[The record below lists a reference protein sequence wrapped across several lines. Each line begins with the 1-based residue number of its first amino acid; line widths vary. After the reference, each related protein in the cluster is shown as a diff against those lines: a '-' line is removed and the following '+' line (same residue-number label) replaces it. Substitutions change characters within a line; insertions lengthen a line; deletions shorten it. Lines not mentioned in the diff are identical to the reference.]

1 MAFAA
6 RFKGTCI
13 VCKRTINVGETIS
26 WNRKAGGAWH
36 DSCKPSTAATAPAT
50 RPTPTPEPATAK
62 PISIADLA
70 ALMSKLGIAI
80 PHPEPTPET
89 PETVLE
95 TEPEPADYG
104 DFESEPETID
114 AETEPTPK
122 PSRQRSKPSKLS
134 NSSPWYD
141 ILPAVIP
148 HLNRL
153 LLIGPPSSGK
163 STTSMLVAGIKHRIT
178 MTETTSKEE
187 LLGQFHL
194 IEGSTKWID
203 GPVTT
208 AMRNG
213 EPVLIDEIDRYS
225 PECASLCYAI
235 IDDKPHA
242 TLPNG
247 ETIVAKD
254 GFKVLMTS
262 NESLETLPAAVQ
274 DRIEAIIMA
283 SVPHPDSLSEL
294 PDALRELTIR
304 TYETKA
310 RFAPGLRL
318 EPSVRRMRAFHK
330 LMSFV
335 PSDVAARLVFGAA
348 GASEVL
354 SVIASVEGT
363 R

>member
-36 DSCKPSTAATAPAT
+36 ASCKPSTAATAPAT
-50 RPTPTPEPATAK
+50 KPTPTVSLEDIAKLIASLKIPPTTIPDTTEPEPEGYGDFE
-62 PISIADLA
+62 PE
-70 ALMSKLGIAI
+70 
-80 PHPEPTPET
+80 PEPEPTPELA
-89 PETVLE
+89 PE
-95 TEPEPADYG
+95 AK
-104 DFESEPETID
+104 
-114 AETEPTPK
+114 PT
-122 PSRQRSKPSKLS
+122 RQRCKLS

-141 ILPAVIP
+141 ILPEVLP

-163 STTSMLVAGIKHRIT
+163 STTSMLVAGVKHRIT

-225 PECASLCYAI
+225 PECASLCYSI
-235 IDDKPHA
+235 IDDRPHV

-247 ETIVAKD
+247 EQIKAKD

-304 TYETKA
+304 TYETKT

-318 EPSVRRMRAFHK
+318 EPSVRRMRAFYK
-330 LMSFV
+330 LMSV
-335 PSDVAARLVFGAA
+335 IPSDVAARLVFGSA
-348 GASEVL
+348 GATEVL